1 MQSTKMAISF
11 LVLSLIWQFPAWLQI
26 VRSSKTTHT
35 QVGKYF
41 DKVNDHTI
49 IVQNHAT
56 SSEFKSYEQTLKSDN
71 NMDLWYQSGRSYRF
85 ICTTADMAQTT
96 NYYMMSEKS
105 LKLELDQKYTLSTF
119 KSPDYYYGPGGMY
132 GDRRKVKV
140 QSSPS
145 YYVDGEKHIP
155 NLHPHSCTQP
165 GAKVFRIDGTTVYAM
180 CNIPGHGMT
189 CSLEENTLKNSIIV
203 TISNGG
209 NLQNITLTKP
219 LIASYNSGKVIL
231 KRDGVQAM
239 ATKIEIASI
248 NDNIANITAAVPN
261 IPFPSNVIHNEVRPQ
276 RSNEGIVTND
286 LNTHYME
293 SRNMRLLK
301 IVHPKSASYSEEYST
316 AKWWGL
322 RRCNI

>member
-1 MQSTKMAISF
+1 MHYLKTGELIKVDIPSMPEIAEIQVECNIVNDTVIRVNYARHQVSVGEFRDAYSVITFENAIDQDGNQLSGTEFDVAISSMVANSAVF
-11 LVLSLIWQFPAWLQI
+11 QDD
-26 VRSSKTTHT
+26 THAS
-35 QVGKYF
+35 GKIL

-56 SSEFKSYEQTLKSDN
+56 SSKFKSYEQTLKSDN

-105 LKLELDQKYTLSTF
+105 LRLELDQKYTLSTF
-119 KSPDYYYGPGGMY
+119 KSPDYYYGPGMY

-165 GAKVFRIDGTTVYAM
+165 GAKVFRIDGTMVYAM

-203 TISNGG
+203 TISNNGG

-239 ATKIEIASI
+239 ATKVEIASI
-248 NDNIANITAAVPN
+248 NDNIK
-261 IPFPSNVIHNEVRPQ
+261 
-276 RSNEGIVTND
+276 
-286 LNTHYME
+286 HYC
-293 SRNMRLLK
+293 
-301 IVHPKSASYSEEYST
+301 
-316 AKWWGL
+316 
-322 RRCNI
+322 RCTKHTISQ